1 MYFSVY
7 ALDRAGAGD
16 IRARNRDA
24 HRARLKDHDHPVKVM
39 MAGPLLADDGKTMI
53 GSLLVFEAA
62 DKAAVEAFLAGDP
75 YEISGLFERTEVR
88 PFAWSIGAPA
98 T

>member
-7 ALDRAGAGD
+7 ALDRAGAGE
-16 IRARNRDA
+16 IRAANRDA
-24 HRARLKDHDHPVKVM
+24 HRARLKDHDHPVRVVI
-39 MAGPLLADDGKTMI
+39 AGPLLAEDGATMI

-75 YEISGLFERTEVR
+75 YEINGLFERTEVH
-88 PFAWSIGAPA
+88 PFAWGIGAPGS
-98 T
+98 